1 MQRIDRLFFLMISL
15 LCCVSATAQVNRY
28 IIFFKDKTAT
38 PFSIDQPAKFLSAK
52 AIERRLQQG
61 VAISEADL
69 PVNPTY
75 VQGVANTGAKTFFTT
90 RWMNAVLVQCDASLI
105 ASIQGLPFVSHV
117 LFVAPQQRLVESGRR
132 KGLFRKKNA
141 NVGVKTVTQLQMLG
155 IPEMH
160 GDGFK
165 GEGVTIAILDGGFI
179 GVNTIAPFQEL
190 FSEGRYDDE
199 ASHDFVRNTDNVFQY
214 DDHGTQVFSVI
225 AANIPD
231 DFTGGAY
238 EANFQLYV
246 TEDASSE
253 YRIEEYNWLFAAER
267 ADSAG
272 VDIISSSL
280 GYYDFDQQAMNYTT
294 AEMDGKTAVVTQAAQ
309 WAADRGIIVITS
321 AGNEGNISSWKII
334 TAPADAV
341 DVVAVANV
349 NAQGLP
355 SASSS
360 RGPSADGRIKPDLAA
375 LGSGVTV
382 IQDNGSVGT
391 ASGTS
396 LAAPLITSL
405 VAGVWQKFPD
415 LSAKEVVAALKA
427 TASRAGNPDN
437 NVGYGIP
444 NYKSVSA
451 YLEREGDEAFEVYP
465 NPAFDSLTISP
476 ADPELLPS
484 CTVEFISRLGQTL
497 SKGTANFS
505 STNIVYRSDISQYPP
520 GVYFVRITAGE
531 KKYVFRIIKNR

>member
-1 MQRIDRLFFLMISL
+1 MQRINQLVLVLTLSLCSL
-15 LCCVSATAQVNRY
+15 LASAQVNRY
-28 IIFFKDKTAT
+28 MVFFKDKASTS
-38 PFSIDQPAKFLSAK
+38 FSVDQPSQFLSPK
-52 AIERRLQQG
+52 AIERRLEQG
-61 VAISEADL
+61 IVISDQDL
-69 PVNPTY
+69 PVNAAY
-75 VQGVANTGAKTFFTT
+75 VEGVKNTGAKTYFTT
-90 RWMNAVLVQCDASLI
+90 RWMNGLLVQCDVSLLP
-105 ASIQGLPFVSHV
+105 ALQALPFVNQV
-117 LFVAPQQRLVESGRR
+117 LFVAPQQRLVEGGRR
-132 KGLFRKKNA
+132 KGLFRRKNGNA
-141 NVGVKTVTQLQMLG
+141 GVKTATQLQMLG

-160 GDGFK
+160 ADGFK
-165 GEGVTIAILDGGFI
+165 GEGITIALLDGGFQ

-190 FSEGRYDDE
+190 FNEGRYDDVV
-199 ASHDFVRNTDNVFQY
+199 SHDFVRNTNNVFQY

-280 GYYDFDQQAMNYTT
+280 GYYDFDLQSMNYTT
-294 AEMDGKTAVVTQAAQ
+294 AQMDGKTAIVTQAAQ
-309 WAADRGIIVITS
+309 WAAERGIVVITS
-321 AGNEGNISSWKII
+321 AGNEGNIPSWRII

-349 NAQGLP
+349 NAQGVP
-355 SASSS
+355 SGSSS
-360 RGPSADGRIKPDLAA
+360 RGPSADNRIKPDFAA
-375 LGSGVTV
+375 LGSSVTV
-382 IQDNGSVGT
+382 VQDNGAIGT

-415 LSAKEVVAALKA
+415 LSAKEIVAALKA
-427 TASRAGNPDN
+427 TASRSGNPDN

-444 NYKSVSA
+444 NYIAVSG
-451 YLEREGDEAFEVYP
+451 YLERTGENAFDVYP
-465 NPAFDSLTISP
+465 NPAFDSLTITP
-476 ADPELLPS
+476 ADPEQVPN
-484 CTVEFISRLGQTL
+484 CKVEFISQLGQTL
-497 SKGTANFS
+497 A
-505 STNIVYRSDISQYPP
+505 STEASFTRVNNIYRYNISQFAP
-520 GVYFVRITAGE
+520 GTYFVRISTPD
-531 KKYVFRIIKNR
+531 KKYVFRVVKQQ